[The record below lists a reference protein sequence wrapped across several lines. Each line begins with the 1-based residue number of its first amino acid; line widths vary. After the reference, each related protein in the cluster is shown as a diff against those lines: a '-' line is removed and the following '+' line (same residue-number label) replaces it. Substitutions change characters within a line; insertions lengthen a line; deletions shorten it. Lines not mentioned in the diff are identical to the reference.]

1 VCSDSEINWRI
12 TVLLMLKSL
21 VLSLMIVFVAT
32 GETPKIGARA
42 PQFSLP
48 SATGSTVSLSDYAG
62 KSKLVVVFY
71 RGYW

>member
-1 VCSDSEINWRI
+1 
-12 TVLLMLKSL
+12 MLKSIAL
-21 VLSLMIVFVAT
+21 SVLLAFVAS
-32 GETPKIGARA
+32 GATPKVGERA

-62 KSKLVVVFY
+62 KSKLVLVFY

>member
-1 VCSDSEINWRI
+1 
-12 TVLLMLKSL
+12 
-21 VLSLMIVFVAT
+21 MIAFVAL
-32 GETPKIGARA
+32 GETPKIGERA

-48 SATGSTVSLSDYAG
+48 AATGSTVSLSDYAG

>member
-1 VCSDSEINWRI
+1 
-12 TVLLMLKSL
+12 MLKSI
-21 VLSLMIVFVAT
+21 VLSLMIAFVAL
-32 GETPKIGARA
+32 GETPKIGERA

-48 SATGSTVSLSDYAG
+48 AATGSTVSLSDYAG